1 MKTRPKPHPLTLP
14 VSTVESK
21 GGQVSYIQV
30 VVGGNARLCNHKC
43 YFCDVKET
51 KGFKDM
57 GAFDVPA
64 IKSTLFSLCED
75 KDIGT
80 IVITGR
86 GEPTLHPTFDRIISA
101 IGIIVDMIWARHHR
115 ELRVELH
122 TNGTRVSTLS
132 RLPHWVH
139 IVLSDAVHWC
149 TTCYSGIYGVP
160 GMSKRPWEEAA
171 EALKRAGRKFSF
183 NVIVLGDVL
192 NLRNYIED
200 LDTKYEPVLINVRPV
215 AGRYSNVEAQIA
227 VDGLDDT
234 DLPVVRRN
242 CDKRGDNRPYI
253 VTQDG
258 KVYRD
263 WDGATE

>member
-1 MKTRPKPHPLTLP
+1 M
-14 VSTVESK
+14 
-21 GGQVSYIQV
+21 SYIQV

-57 GAFDVPA
+57 GPLNIDAMEASVISVADREKA
-64 IKSTLFSLCED
+64 S
-75 KDIGT
+75 T

-86 GEPTLHPTFDRIISA
+86 GEPTIHPTFNAVVDALIDAKRFFMEVAARDIRI
-101 IGIIVDMIWARHHR
+101 
-115 ELRVELH
+115 ELH
-122 TNGTRVSTLS
+122 TNGTNVPALM
-132 RLPHWVH
+132 RLPDNVH
-139 IVLSDAVHWC
+139 IVLSDAVKRHM
-149 TTCYSGIYGVP
+149 YSDSVEEHYNKVYGVHC
-160 GMSKRPWEEAA
+160 SKRPWEEAA

-183 NVIVLGDVL
+183 NVIVLGYTER
-192 NLRNYIED
+192 LRYYIED

-215 AGRYSNVEAQIA
+215 AGKHSNWGAQET

-242 CDKRGDNRPYI
+242 CNKSLDKRPYI

-263 WDGATE
+263 WNGGTT